1 MKKDIFIQKSN
12 LLTCFVCQNLKNMF
26 PPKSKT
32 KKLVYL
38 DHAATTYVNEQVE
51 KAMKPF
57 MAKIFGNP
65 SSLYELGRIANGELN
80 DCRRQVAEILHA
92 LPDNIIFT
100 GGGSESDNLAIL
112 GVCRKIGNPSAD
124 AQGKKGHIITTQIE
138 HHAVLHPCQQLE
150 KEGFTVTY
158 LEPDSQGFVSPK
170 KVLAAIRPET
180 ILISVMSANNEIGTV
195 EPIADIGREI
205 LKYRKANNSTL
216 PYFHT
221 DACQAGGVLEL
232 DVEKLHVDLMTL
244 NGSKIYGP
252 KGVGLLYKRRGV
264 NIQPLI
270 MGGGQEMGL
279 RSGTENLAGIVG
291 FTKALTIA
299 QENRH
304 EENMRLV
311 DLRNYFFEQIQKNIN
326 NIKLNGPCLGNESV
340 RLPNNL
346 NVTFID
352 VEGEAM
358 LLYLDAYGICC
369 STGSACTSASLEPS
383 HVLTALGLPYEYAH
397 GSLRF
402 TLGHCNTKVDID
414 YTMKYLPGIIE
425 KLREMSPVN
434 MGKMKHAKY
443 KK

>member
-1 MKKDIFIQKSN
+1 MTNNLPKK
-12 LLTCFVCQNLKNMF
+12 
-26 PPKSKT
+26 PKT

-38 DHAATTYVNEQVE
+38 DHAATTYVSQEVE
-51 KAMKPF
+51 KATKPF
-57 MAKIFGNP
+57 ITKIFGNP

-80 DCRRQVAEILHA
+80 DCRRKVAEILHA

-100 GGGSESDNLAIL
+100 GGGSESDNLAIF
-112 GVCRKIGNPSAD
+112 GVCRKIG
-124 AQGKKGHIITTQIE
+124 KGHIIATRIE
-138 HHAVLHPCQQLE
+138 HHAVLYPCQQLE

-158 LEPDSQGFVSPK
+158 LEPDSQGFISPK
-170 KVLAAIRPET
+170 KVLAAIKPDT
-180 ILISVMSANNEIGTV
+180 ILISIMYANNEIGTV

-205 LKYRKANNSTL
+205 LKYRKANNPSAGSGQVQY
-216 PYFHT
+216 PIFHT

-270 MGGGQEMGL
+270 FGGGQEMNL

-291 FTKALTIA
+291 FTKALEIA

-311 DLRNYFFEQIQKNIN
+311 DLRNYFFDQIQKNIK
-326 NIKLNGPCLGNESV
+326 NIRLNGPQLHSDKNQSYTGQAGSEVLN

-346 NVTFID
+346 NITFID

-369 STGSACTSASLEPS
+369 STGSACTSMSLEPS

-402 TLGHCNTKVDID
+402 TLGYCNTKQDID
-414 YTMKYLPGIIE
+414 YVMRYLPAIVE
-425 KLREMSPVN
+425 KLREMSPVQ
-434 MGKMKHAKY
+434 MGKVQHAKY

>member
-1 MKKDIFIQKSN
+1 MTNN
-12 LLTCFVCQNLKNMF
+12 LPSK
-26 PPKSKT
+26 PKT

-38 DHAATTYVNEQVE
+38 DHAATTYVNEEVE
-51 KAMKPF
+51 KAMKPI
-57 MAKIFGNP
+57 MSKIFGNP

-112 GVCRKIGNPSAD
+112 GVCRRVKSANAD
-124 AQGKKGHIITTQIE
+124 HAVGGHIVTTKIE
-138 HHAVLHPCQQLE
+138 HHAVLHPCEQLE

-158 LEPDSQGFVSPK
+158 LEPDSQGFISPK
-170 KVLAAIRPET
+170 KVLAAIKPET
-180 ILISVMSANNEIGTV
+180 ILVSIMYANNEIGTV

-205 LKYRKANNSTL
+205 LKYRKANNSVY

-264 NIQPLI
+264 NIQPI
-270 MGGGQEMGL
+270 IFGGGQEMNL
-279 RSGTENLAGIVG
+279 RSGTENLAGIIG
-291 FTKALTIA
+291 FAKALSMA

-311 DLRNYFFEQIQKNIN
+311 DLRNYFFEQIQKKIGNIR
-326 NIKLNGPCLGNESV
+326 LNGPCLGNECV

-402 TLGHCNTKVDID
+402 TLGHCNTKQDID
-414 YTMKYLPGIIE
+414 YVIKYLPGIVE
-425 KLREMSPVN
+425 KLREISPVQ
-434 MGKMKHAKY
+434 MGKVKHAKY